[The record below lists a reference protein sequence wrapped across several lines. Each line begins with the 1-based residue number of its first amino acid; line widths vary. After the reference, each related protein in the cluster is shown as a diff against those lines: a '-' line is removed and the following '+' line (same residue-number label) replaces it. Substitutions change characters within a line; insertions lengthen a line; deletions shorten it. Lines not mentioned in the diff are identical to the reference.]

1 MNLREPPKFK
11 KESGMMRHGKTMA
24 SETERARLT
33 RIYADMSDEALLEMA
48 AERQSLTDIAKEVLS
63 AELSTRNLHA
73 EEVALPVEVT
83 KDEEEAH
90 IREEV
95 TAPYSGPLVM
105 VKRFRD
111 LPEAFVAKSILESAK
126 IDCFLADENMVRID
140 WFISNLLGGA
150 KLMVRPEDA
159 ETASALLDE
168 SENETNAARQFEMNN
183 TQSES
188 GEEQK

>member
-1 MNLREPPKFK
+1 MNLRELPEFE

-24 SETERARLT
+24 SETERGRLT

-48 AERQSLTDIAKEVLS
+48 ADRQSLTDIANEVLS
-63 AELSTRNLHA
+63 AELSARNLHA
-73 EEVALPVEVT
+73 PEVVSSVEVT
-83 KDEEEAH
+83 KDEEEAY
-90 IREEV
+90 IQEEV
-95 TAPYSGPLVM
+95 TVPYSGPLVM

-140 WFISNLLGGA
+140 WFISNLLGGT

-159 ETASALLDE
+159 ETALALLNE
-168 SENETNAARQFEMNN
+168 SENEINAARQFDMNS
-183 TQSES
+183 TQSDS